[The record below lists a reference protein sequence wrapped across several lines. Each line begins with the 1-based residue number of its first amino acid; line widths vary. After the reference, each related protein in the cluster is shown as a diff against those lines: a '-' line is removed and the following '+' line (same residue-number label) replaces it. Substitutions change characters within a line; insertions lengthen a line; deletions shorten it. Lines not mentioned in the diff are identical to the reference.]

1 MWLTKRDAEG
11 YFDQLRLPRSLRP
24 FFGRPRISLGDL
36 RRLTDITHEEVQA
49 AADFGVPDDDA
60 FVLTPACA
68 TWPMGFSWSS
78 FIAQSHLLSVC
89 ANAGLDRSRV
99 LAADVA
105 TPAVSDASFALATD
119 DVMLFTDGSHDH
131 ACEWAERLDLALF
144 DGGIRRSMDKDV
156 TAARNGT
163 CVGIDLVDGRWWSP
177 GANKLARL
185 TLALAELLHV
195 RFISRRGLQCLLGH
209 ASWLALLCRPLFSC
223 FARVYDHGGDTPDD
237 AVATQPAVLA
247 EVWLFTCLMPCL
259 EFDMARPWQTSLIAT
274 DATPSWGFGV
284 SAAPAPASLVRAVGR
299 FAVKRDMFVRLLR
312 GDGDPLE
319 QGWKA
324 RAGRPLPIPLCRS
337 AFKTVISS
345 RNKFPGHAGALEA
358 EAALL
363 GVRWIL
369 RSPARHGR
377 RTVMLLDAK
386 AVLGAI
392 AKGRSSSP
400 SLARPTRRLSAHLL
414 AGELHLKVVYVPSEE
429 NAADD
434 PSRGRTR
441 PWRGRRT
448 PLPARATRGE
458 AAAATSERQQLRW
471 WRQELNDIAALEEE
485 CRAHADP
492 DLSRF
497 LDWLGAENDFDAADA
512 SRASHFDTL
521 QETWRALPR
530 QLRRGS
536 GGR

>member
-1 MWLTKRDAEG
+1 
-11 YFDQLRLPRSLRP
+11 
-24 FFGRPRISLGDL
+24 
-36 RRLTDITHEEVQA
+36 
-49 AADFGVPDDDA
+49 
-60 FVLTPACA
+60 
-68 TWPMGFSWSS
+68 
-78 FIAQSHLLSVC
+78 
-89 ANAGLDRSRV
+89 
-99 LAADVA
+99 
-105 TPAVSDASFALATD
+105 
-119 DVMLFTDGSHDH
+119 
-131 ACEWAERLDLALF
+131 
-144 DGGIRRSMDKDV
+144 
-156 TAARNGT
+156 
-163 CVGIDLVDGRWWSP
+163 
-177 GANKLARL
+177 
-185 TLALAELLHV
+185 
-195 RFISRRGLQCLLGH
+195 
-209 ASWLALLCRPLFSC
+209 
-223 FARVYDHGGDTPDD
+223 
-237 AVATQPAVLA
+237 
-247 EVWLFTCLMPCL
+247 
-259 EFDMARPWQTSLIAT
+259 
-274 DATPSWGFGV
+274 
-284 SAAPAPASLVRAVGR
+284 
-299 FAVKRDMFVRLLR
+299 
-312 GDGDPLE
+312 
-319 QGWKA
+319 
-324 RAGRPLPIPLCRS
+324 
-337 AFKTVISS
+337 
-345 RNKFPGHAGALEA
+345 
-358 EAALL
+358 
-363 GVRWIL
+363 
-369 RSPARHGR
+369 
-377 RTVMLLDAK
+377 MLLDAK